1 MIHHHTS
8 PKFVN
13 LANELGGI
21 FNGFVFFSD
30 YNMIDGR
37 AHTICTDDLN
47 VATIDDL
54 GIDLEQFDLDDYAQL
69 HKARMVTT
77 YAAKVRGFDAI
88 KIENGYGDEILIFN
102 ITKCVNKLI
111 KIGEIDMNKTWYMNP
126 ETGSIDTREG
136 WGDID
141 MNEVVEIDAVG
152 FIIEGLNAGGKLPKI
167 LKDFG
172 IKYSS
177 DRVLIENFGEYGYYA
192 IKDATDM
199 L

>member
-1 MIHHHTS
+1 M
-8 PKFVN
+8 
-13 LANELGGI
+13 
-21 FNGFVFFSD
+21 
-30 YNMIDGR
+30 
-37 AHTICTDDLN
+37 
-47 VATIDDL
+47 
-54 GIDLEQFDLDDYAQL
+54 
-69 HKARMVTT
+69 
-77 YAAKVRGFDAI
+77 
-88 KIENGYGDEILIFN
+88 
-102 ITKCVNKLI
+102 
-111 KIGEIDMNKTWYMNP
+111 KTWYMNP

-152 FIIEGLNAGGKLPKI
+152 FIVEGLNAGGKLPKI

>member
-1 MIHHHTS
+1 MIYYHTS
-8 PKFVN
+8 PKFVES
-13 LANELGGI
+13 ASEMGGN

-30 YNMIDGR
+30 YKTHGNVY
-37 AHTICTDDLN
+37 AVCTDDLN
-47 VATIDDL
+47 VAKIDDL
-54 GIDLEQFDLDDYAQL
+54 GIELEQFDLEDYEQL
-69 HKARMVTT
+69 HEARMIATD
-77 YAAKVRGFDAI
+77 AAKAQGFDAI
-88 KIENGYGDEILIFN
+88 ETENGNGDETLILN
-102 ITKCVNKLI
+102 IEKCFNKLI
-111 KIGEIDMNKTWYMNP
+111 KLGDNTMKTWYMNP

-152 FIIEGLNAGGKLPKI
+152 FIVEGLNAGGKLPKI

>member
-1 MIHHHTS
+1 M
-8 PKFVN
+8 
-13 LANELGGI
+13 
-21 FNGFVFFSD
+21 
-30 YNMIDGR
+30 
-37 AHTICTDDLN
+37 
-47 VATIDDL
+47 
-54 GIDLEQFDLDDYAQL
+54 
-69 HKARMVTT
+69 
-77 YAAKVRGFDAI
+77 
-88 KIENGYGDEILIFN
+88 
-102 ITKCVNKLI
+102 
-111 KIGEIDMNKTWYMNP
+111 KTWYMNP

-192 IKDATDM
+192 IKDAIDM